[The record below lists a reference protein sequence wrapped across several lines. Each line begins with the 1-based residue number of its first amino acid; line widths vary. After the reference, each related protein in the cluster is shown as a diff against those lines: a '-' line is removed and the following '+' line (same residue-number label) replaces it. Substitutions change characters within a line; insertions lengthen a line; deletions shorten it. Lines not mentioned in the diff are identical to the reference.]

1 LHEPVEAVGSVSWSG
16 VASATLIGLS
26 SGHRQ
31 EETELHEPFRHR
43 PPATRHGR
51 NLRRL
56 GAALLALCL
65 TSPAMADAPA
75 RQPVRILLPAPS
87 QLPAFAPWMIARQLG
102 AYADAG
108 YDVEFITAQG
118 GADVAKQVGVG
129 NAPIGVAL
137 GDSPIIVR
145 PNGIPVKAVAVM
157 GGGSLAVIVARGD
170 RGIQSLADLRG
181 KKLSVMSFQE
191 SNYIAFLGA
200 LASKGIAK
208 TDVSVQAVGPAGVV
222 SLVLAGSVDGCI
234 CTPDWEV
241 DVENASPG
249 AVAMP
254 ITADFPAMAQGML
267 ASDSMIA
274 EHPDFVRAMV
284 QASLKGMRLI
294 IDNPAE
300 AVKIYIQALPTF
312 ADKQALMTQIL
323 ENYRQRTYR
332 GQPVLGAVDPERLAK
347 LQDFYVANGLAKSRE
362 PLSDLYTNKFV
373 E

>member
-1 LHEPVEAVGSVSWSG
+1 M
-16 VASATLIGLS
+16 
-26 SGHRQ
+26 
-31 EETELHEPFRHR
+31 
-43 PPATRHGR
+43 
-51 NLRRL
+51 LRRL

-181 KKLSVMSFQE
+181 KKLSVM
-191 SNYIAFLGA
+191 A
-200 LASKGIAK
+200 ASARRTGRSMSR
-208 TDVSVQAVGPAGVV
+208 TPPPA
-222 SLVLAGSVDGCI
+222 
-234 CTPDWEV
+234 P
-241 DVENASPG
+241 SPCRSPPTSPPWPR
-249 AVAMP
+249 ACWP
-254 ITADFPAMAQGML
+254 PTA
-267 ASDSMIA
+267 
-274 EHPDFVRAMV
+274 
-284 QASLKGMRLI
+284 
-294 IDNPAE
+294 
-300 AVKIYIQALPTF
+300 
-312 ADKQALMTQIL
+312 
-323 ENYRQRTYR
+323 
-332 GQPVLGAVDPERLAK
+332 
-347 LQDFYVANGLAKSRE
+347 
-362 PLSDLYTNKFV
+362 
-373 E
+373 